1 MKPHP
6 DLETF
11 LNPYDPMV
19 QHIALELRQLILE
32 WIPEANELIWDG
44 YNAVSMAY
52 SKSEKLGDAFC
63 HIAVY
68 RAHVNLGF
76 NRGAEL
82 SKGSLE
88 LEGTGKLI
96 RHFSVRD
103 MHAFPEAAIK
113 KLIFEALGLSQT
125 RNPALR
131 IKTSSGISKVMSV
144 SDNKT
149 RPKKNRS

>member
-1 MKPHP
+1 MKPP
-6 DLETF
+6 SSLVTY
-11 LNPYDPMV
+11 LSPYDPGIQEM
-19 QHIALELRQLILE
+19 AFYLRQLVLG
-32 WIPEANELIWDG
+32 WVPEANELIWDG

-68 RAHVNLGF
+68 RAHVNFGF

-96 RHFSVRD
+96 RHIKVKD
-103 MHAFPEAAIK
+103 MAAFPEGPVK
-113 KLIFEALGLSQT
+113 NMIFEALELSQI

-131 IKTSSGISKVMSV
+131 LKDSKGNSKMMSV
-144 SDNKT
+144 SVNKI
-149 RPKKNRS
+149 RPKKYRG